1 MSFIVSLFDSLFWFI
16 CHKRNRPLLLSQEAV
31 GYYMLWIQVGT
42 FNSICMIVFAWLI
55 GYEYYTHYMSVQE
68 TLGYLLW
75 LVYFTVQCWHL
86 PVPIM

>member
-1 MSFIVSLFDSLFWFI
+1 
-16 CHKRNRPLLLSQEAV
+16 
-31 GYYMLWIQVGT
+31 MLWIQVGT
-42 FNSICMIVFAWLI
+42 LNSICMIVFAWLF